1 MGTTYEGKLNAV
13 YFLDQMTEPKSNK
26 ENFVK
31 VDDWEPSCPEEVIV
45 NCIPGYFVAPI
56 SILNNIT
63 VRPEDRFD
71 YFVLPKKKCY
81 GSVTMRQH
89 LYQYINYFCNF
100 YDHDKEYLSV
110 LFNLKIR
117 IERYTAQQYPAE
129 VFFRDLD
136 RYIVKS
142 SLADK
147 VRQMVEDNYDQELS
161 YTNMKSP
168 SLRYTN
174 EHAKLLYTM
183 SILMDLCIPLL
194 TTYMYM
200 HNVSSVD
207 EFLILMYDS
216 ILHIDPK
223 IDIYEKLYNTV
234 YTNVSYNRK
243 NNQILW
249 DKQDIRSID
258 VTTHSTDSV
267 QNIIL
272 NIMPKYTFNKNI
284 ISFNFASIRQ
294 TTTFK
299 ITDISYE
306 YSYISISSAKRDNDS
321 ISDFD
326 KFEANLIRM
335 NEGLYLQNKINC
347 FHTMKTIE
355 AQFGPFDP
363 KEIELYEKMVLLD
376 DNGNLVINKFQKQLV
391 FSMFYKYFRDTQS
404 IHAISKVEYI
414 KLMIA
419 AKKILKSKNMLVLP
433 YIISGRID
441 KLVQRKTVNKKEKVN
456 VMASLTYPKL
466 LDKYKDESIINDI
479 LSILATIIS
488 SEFSIVDL
496 DPTING
502 VRLDISATNII
513 IEEIEAYILMC

>member
-1 MGTTYEGKLNAV
+1 
-13 YFLDQMTEPKSNK
+13 
-26 ENFVK
+26 
-31 VDDWEPSCPEEVIV
+31 
-45 NCIPGYFVAPI
+45 
-56 SILNNIT
+56 
-63 VRPEDRFD
+63 
-71 YFVLPKKKCY
+71 
-81 GSVTMRQH
+81 
-89 LYQYINYFCNF
+89 
-100 YDHDKEYLSV
+100 
-110 LFNLKIR
+110 
-117 IERYTAQQYPAE
+117 
-129 VFFRDLD
+129 
-136 RYIVKS
+136 
-142 SLADK
+142 
-147 VRQMVEDNYDQELS
+147 
-161 YTNMKSP
+161 
-168 SLRYTN
+168 
-174 EHAKLLYTM
+174 
-183 SILMDLCIPLL
+183 
-194 TTYMYM
+194 
-200 HNVSSVD
+200 
-207 EFLILMYDS
+207 
-216 ILHIDPK
+216 
-223 IDIYEKLYNTV
+223 
-234 YTNVSYNRK
+234 
-243 NNQILW
+243 
-249 DKQDIRSID
+249 
-258 VTTHSTDSV
+258 V

-513 IEEIEAYILMC
+513 IEEVEAYILMC